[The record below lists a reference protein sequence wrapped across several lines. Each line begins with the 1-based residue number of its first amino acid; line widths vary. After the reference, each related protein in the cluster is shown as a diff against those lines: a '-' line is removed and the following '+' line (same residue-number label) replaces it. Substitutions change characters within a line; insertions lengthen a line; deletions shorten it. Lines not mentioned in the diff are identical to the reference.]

1 MTLCQVCTNQDH
13 KYNPKCFVFYCSVL
27 CFKEHKCEQ
36 VEQTSFKVDAA
47 PDSED
52 LVEERSYLHEIPED
66 YKIPNEVLER
76 LKYSEEVKSLLT
88 NENLQKFLTFA
99 HETYN
104 PSGFVRIAMREPLF
118 IEFADACLRTINPED
133 YPNSQ
138 EPTDEQI
145 IDFVKNKLTAEA
157 DE

>member
-1 MTLCQVCTNQDH
+1 M
-13 KYNPKCFVFYCSVL
+13 

-76 LKYSEEVKSLLT
+76 LKYSEEVKSLYSIVNVGFIRDYKTFDSGNTKVSQHGWKLDKVAPIL
-88 NENLQKFLTFA
+88 EDFIHSVKVLHSPLVFLRF
-99 HETYN
+99 
-104 PSGFVRIAMREPLF
+104 
-118 IEFADACLRTINPED
+118 
-133 YPNSQ
+133 
-138 EPTDEQI
+138 
-145 IDFVKNKLTAEA
+145 
-157 DE
+157 